1 MTFIKPIIK
10 SDINIV
16 VSKPLQKTEK
26 PTRPH
31 NTSYQ
36 KDKFLLDM
44 Y

>member
-16 VSKPLQKTEK
+16 VSKPITKTEK
-26 PTRPH
+26 PTRLIR
-31 NTSYQ
+31 NSYQ
-36 KDKFLLDM
+36 KDRFLLDM